1 VQPLRRFHALGVAA
15 LALGCAASPPQR
27 PPATPPVPAGAAGGV
42 PAPPP
47 ESAPPGP
54 APLEPSRPGAIQYGA
69 TPTGTERALVAPDAL
84 RGAIAGEA
92 RALARKQGL
101 PVPAEDP
108 RLDLAMNDLARN
120 LRPGDV
126 PAGEAVDFVLVHY
139 GIPEPSP
146 QLCILHGTAG
156 ADGRMRAQAVHEI
169 GEVYKTAPVA
179 RIGIGIVRDAA
190 LTHVVIGLQEKH
202 VDLEPVLRQLPHGGV
217 AAVAGRMEPHYNDAR
232 LAITMPNGTV
242 SEQDTP
248 LSSGRFR
255 GELRCGPDGRYQ
267 VEVTAVD
274 ALGAAVLANFPVYCG
289 VTPPT
294 SGPGAAAVRRAAIDS
309 TTAEKRML
317 ELVNHDRAA
326 AGLRPV
332 VVDAQLTAIA
342 RAHSRDMAEHD
353 FVGHVSPRSG
363 STVDR
368 VKHAGIAPQI
378 VLENV
383 GRAYSIEEAEKGFLA
398 SPGHRVN
405 IVEPGAARLGIG
417 VAFGK
422 AVTGTEP
429 MFVTQLFTN

>member
-1 VQPLRRFHALGVAA
+1 LP
-15 LALGCAASPPQR
+15 S
-27 PPATPPVPAGAAGGV
+27 GA
-42 PAPPP
+42 
-47 ESAPPGP
+47 
-54 APLEPSRPGAIQYGA
+54 
-69 TPTGTERALVAPDAL
+69 ERALVAPDSL
-84 RGAIAGEA
+84 RAAIVAEA

-101 PVPAEDP
+101 PIPADDP

-156 ADGRMRAQAVHEI
+156 ADARMRAQAAHEI
-169 GEVYKTAPVA
+169 GEVYKASPVA

-202 VDLEPVLRQLPHGGV
+202 VDLEPVLRRLPHGGI
-217 AAVAGRMEPHYNDAR
+217 AAIAGRIEPHYNDAR
-232 LAITMPNGTV
+232 LAITMPNGAV
-242 SEQDTP
+242 SEQETP
-248 LSSGRFR
+248 ISAGRFH

-274 ALGAAVLANFPVYCG
+274 PLGAAVLANFPVFCG
-289 VTPPT
+289 VAPPT
-294 SGPGAAAVRRAAIDS
+294 TGPGAAAVKRAAVDS
-309 TTAEKRML
+309 ATAEKRML
-317 ELVNHDRAA
+317 ELVNRDRAA
-326 AGLRPV
+326 AGLAPV
-332 VVDAQLTAIA
+332 MADAGLAAIA
-342 RAHSRDMAEHD
+342 RAHSQDMAEHD
-353 FVGHVSPRSG
+353 FVGHVSPRTG

-405 IVEPGAARLGIG
+405 IVEPGAARLGVG

-429 MFVTQLFTN
+429 VFVTQLFTN